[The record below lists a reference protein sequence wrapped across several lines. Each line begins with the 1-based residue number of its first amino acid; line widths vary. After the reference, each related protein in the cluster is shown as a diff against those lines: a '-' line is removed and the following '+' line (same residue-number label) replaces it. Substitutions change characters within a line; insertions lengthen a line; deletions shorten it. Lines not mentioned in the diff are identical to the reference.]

1 MRYCDSFSKKVS
13 EKFGGMKKTAYLCN
27 RNSKMSRKKAP

>member
-1 MRYCDSFSKKVS
+1 MRFRNSFSKKVR
-13 EKFGGMKKTAYLCN
+13 EKFGGVEKTAYLCN